1 MVVFVV
7 LLKIGKLGFLGCDRM
22 DMWIIIVVVAV
33 VIFILVAYFVMGRLK
48 KDTYRN
54 AIDELEIQK
63 YELSNKPVMFELA
76 KLKSVRKSERII
88 KLVAEWEKRWQD
100 LEEQLITVE
109 DNIAY
114 AEESIASGEFERA
127 DEIVDATQSD
137 LNELFTKV
145 DAFLAEIE
153 NLKTS
158 ELRNRDGIVKLR
170 ELSTSLNEKYT
181 KNKPTY
187 EDVSPQIERVFK
199 EVEGLFTKFD
209 VHMEASNYDLADEIG
224 DKVQDKLNLVKKA
237 FDKVPLYR
245 ESIEIDINPMLE
257 GILDSNSAMLED
269 GMFLGHLKIE
279 PSVMR
284 FKKELDSIPNLLQN
298 FEFEEIEKLLV
309 EIPSEAKKLRDA
321 MKHELDVKE
330 TFEQDLAQLKID
342 SAFVVK
348 ECDSLN
354 ERYDAI
360 KESCLMRSDDDD
372 NFRALSHEIGIVNI
386 GVNNLIAEIE
396 LRDKAISNMHTSVLG
411 YLTQLGEIAEQLRIF
426 EEEIAELY
434 EGSKDVKGQAI
445 QLLHEV
451 NELKAEFEKASFDK
465 NVSRFKVI
473 LDKADNQIAEL
484 LKETSRIP
492 IDVASVKSSLKVTN
506 EVITKAKKE
515 IALSIEQLKM
525 AERLLVYGNRYI
537 EREGMYLM
545 DLTIAEDQFHQ
556 GYYESVIDKM
566 YKILADVEGNAFFKV
581 FENLKQ
587 ELGCS
592 VI

>member
-1 MVVFVV
+1 
-7 LLKIGKLGFLGCDRM
+7 
-22 DMWIIIVVVAV
+22 MWIVIVVVAV
-33 VIFILVAYFVMGRLK
+33 VFFILLAYVVMGRLK

-100 LEEQLITVE
+100 LEEQLTTIE

-114 AEESIASGEFERA
+114 AEESIAAGEFERA
-127 DEIVDATQSD
+127 DEIVDATQND
-137 LNELFTKV
+137 LNELFGKV
-145 DAFLAEIE
+145 DALLSEIE
-153 NLKTS
+153 NLKSS

-170 ELSTSLNEKYT
+170 ELSTSLNEKYL

-187 EDVSPQIERVFK
+187 EDVNIQIERIFK
-199 EVEGLFTKFD
+199 DVEDLFVKFD

-224 DKVQDKLNLVKKA
+224 DKVQDKLDLVKQA
-237 FDKVPLYR
+237 FEKVPLYR
-245 ESIEIDINPMLE
+245 ESIEIDINPMLD
-257 GILDSNSAMLED
+257 GILDSHGAMLED
-269 GMFLGHLKIE
+269 GMFLGHLKVESTIIRHKRDLDRV
-279 PSVMR
+279 P
-284 FKKELDSIPNLLQN
+284 ELLRN
-298 FEFEEIEKLLV
+298 FEFDEIEKLLV
-309 EIPSEAKKLRDA
+309 EIPSEAKKLREA
-321 MKHELDVKE
+321 MKHEIDVKE

-342 SAFVVK
+342 SAFVIK

-354 ERYDAI
+354 QRYDAI
-360 KESCLMRSDDDD
+360 KESCLMRGDDDD
-372 NFRALSHEIGIVNI
+372 NFRALSHEIGIVNV
-386 GVNNLIAEIE
+386 GVTNLITEIE
-396 LRDKAISNMHTSVLG
+396 VRDKAISNMHTSVLG

-426 EEEIAELY
+426 DEEIAALY

-445 QLLHEV
+445 HLLHEV
-451 NELKAEFEKASFDK
+451 NKLKADFEKASFDK

-473 LDKADNQIAEL
+473 LDKADNQIASL
-484 LKETSRIP
+484 LRETSRIP
-492 IDVASVKSSLKVTN
+492 IDVANVKSNLK
-506 EVITKAKKE
+506 ITTDVVAKAKKE

-545 DLTIAEDQFHQ
+545 DITIAEDQFHQ
-556 GYYESVIDKM
+556 GYYENVIDKM

-581 FENLKQ
+581 FEGLKK
-587 ELGCS
+587 ELECT